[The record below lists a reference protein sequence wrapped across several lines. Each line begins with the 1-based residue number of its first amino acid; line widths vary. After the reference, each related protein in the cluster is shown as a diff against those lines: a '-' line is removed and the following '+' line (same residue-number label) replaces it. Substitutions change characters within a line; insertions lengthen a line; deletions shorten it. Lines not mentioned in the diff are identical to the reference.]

1 MQDHGYGLPR
11 IHLPETVWK
20 VAGGFLIACVSCFK
34 RARWDILALFWLL
47 ATLQIEAYWDFPDSL
62 SRGSFAKR
70 DFGASDGRRSR
81 MRTSVPPTPGGCH
94 VPTALPV
101 RPLRPRVGHS
111 PTAALLSR
119 KARPSAE
126 VAAQTRRGRR
136 LLPAQEWVFVAD
148 AAARVSALADGLL
161 PLAASGG

>member
-1 MQDHGYGLPR
+1 M
-11 IHLPETVWK
+11 ETVRSFQT
-20 VAGGFLIACVSCFK
+20 V
-34 RARWDILALFWLL
+34 
-47 ATLQIEAYWDFPDSL
+47 

-81 MRTSVPPTPGGCH
+81 MRTSVPPTTGGSH

-111 PTAALLSR
+111 RTAALVGR

-136 LLPAQEWVFVAD
+136 LLPAQERVFVAD

-161 PLAASGG
+161 PLAAS